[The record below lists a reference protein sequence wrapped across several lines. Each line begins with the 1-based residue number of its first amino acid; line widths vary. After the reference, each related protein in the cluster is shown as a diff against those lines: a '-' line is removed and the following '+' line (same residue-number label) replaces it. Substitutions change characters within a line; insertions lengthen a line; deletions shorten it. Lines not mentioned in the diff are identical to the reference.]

1 MSQQLSAGICLRLS
15 EASPTEIDE
24 LGLGYTVQLLSIKKV
39 NQTTNTVSA
48 IDRYRIILSDGV
60 YFVQAMLATQ
70 LNELVSR
77 GDIVKNTIVV
87 VDKLTCNF
95 VQDKRLIIILDLH
108 VVSRDE
114 EKIGNPVAVPSL
126 AGAPASTAVDTPE
139 SLMSSAPQSFV
150 SSSRPSMARSGAG
163 GRPARS
169 IYPIEGL
176 SPYQNNWTIKAR
188 VTQKGEIRTWS
199 NQRGEGKLFNV
210 NFMDETGEIR
220 GTAFNAI
227 VDDLYDKFE
236 EGKVYYISKGRVNL
250 AKKKFSNVQN
260 DYEITFEK
268 NTEVEE
274 VGHSIS
280 GRHSVDELSLQCVDA
295 SNLPMIRYNFT
306 QLSSLEELQ
315 KDSTCVDVIGVVKE
329 VGPLGEVTSKA
340 TNKSV
345 AKRDLTI
352 VDKSLYSVRMTI
364 WGRQAETFTADDLPV
379 VAFKGV
385 KVGDF
390 GGRNLSMLSSSYM
403 TISPDIEEAHLLRGW
418 YDGIGAEKSFQSHS
432 ITSSSGGS
440 SFGGFNRNE
449 MRHLS
454 DVKESQLGMSDKAE
468 FFSARATVMHIKS
481 ENIAYPACPSQGC
494 SKKVTDLGNGWR
506 CEKCDRSFERPE
518 YRYVLCTRASAI
530 EMLTRLARYVMSMAV
545 ADWSGQVWLQGF
557 NDAGLAVFG
566 KTADDVMEIKERNEP
581 EYNALMVQSTGKTFN
596 FSCRAKQDTYN
607 DQTRVRYGISKISQ
621 LDYYEEAKH
630 LRDLLK
636 ESNWAQ

>member
-1 MSQQLSAGICLRLS
+1 MSQQQLSAGICARLS
-15 EASPTEIDE
+15 EASPIEIDE
-24 LGLGYTVQLLSIKKV
+24 LGSGYAVQLLSIKKV
-39 NQTTNTVSA
+39 NQATSAVSA

-60 YFVQAMLATQ
+60 HFVQAMLATQ

-108 VVSRDE
+108 VSSRDE
-114 EKIGNPVAVPSL
+114 EKIGNPVAAPTSTGVPT
-126 AGAPASTAVDTPE
+126 STAAETPE
-139 SLMSSAPQSFV
+139 
-150 SSSRPSMARSGAG
+150 PSTTDQLWLVLVPAG
-163 GRPARS
+163 RQGRS

-188 VTQKGEIRTWS
+188 VTQKSDVKTWS
-199 NQRGEGKLFNV
+199 NQRGEGKLFNATL
-210 NFMDETGEIR
+210 MDETGEIR
-220 GTAFNAI
+220 ATAFNAV
-227 VDDLYDKFE
+227 VDELYDKLE

-260 DYEITFEK
+260 DYEMNFEK
-268 NTEVEE
+268 NTEIEE
-274 VGHSIS
+274 VGHSIDS
-280 GRHSVDELSLQCVDA
+280 GASVNELTSQCVDTA
-295 SNLPMIRYNFT
+295 NLPTIRYNFIS
-306 QLSSLEELQ
+306 LSSLEDLQ
-315 KDSTCVDVIGVVKE
+315 KDSTCDVIAIVKE
-329 VGPLGEVTSKA
+329 VGPLGEVISKA
-340 TNKSV
+340 SNKSV

-432 ITSSSGGS
+432 NTISSSGS
-440 SFGGFNRNE
+440 SFAGFNRNE

-468 FFSARATVMHIKS
+468 FFSVRATVMHIKS
-481 ENIAYPACPSQGC
+481 DNIAYPACPTQGC
-494 SKKVTDLGNGWR
+494 NKKVTDLGGDSGWR
-506 CEKCDRSFERPE
+506 CEKCEKTFERPE
-518 YRYVLCTRASAI
+518 YRYVLCTRILATRI
-530 EMLTRLARYVMSMAV
+530 LTHSPRYIMSVAV

-566 KTADDVMEIKERNEP
+566 KTADEVMEIKERNEP
-581 EYNALMVQSTGKTFN
+581 EYNALMAQSAGKTFN

-630 LRDLLK
+630 IRDLLK